1 MRKIFLNTL
10 SLSLLL
16 SFSVSSCSKDELDI
30 RNPNEPTVGVVQDET
45 TLIPFASGAIY
56 RKGFNGITDSKY
68 TGFLGDSY
76 FSICYAYHELM
87 GDVIGAS
94 AANAIINQIGVP
106 DKVTYDNASTSVNT
120 ARQISVLRIN
130 NSRSKAGSNP
140 FFYEWT
146 YMYFMNNACN
156 VILDKVATIPD
167 SRFSGD
173 AATKKATLKA
183 WAYWWKGYA
192 YAKLGSLYYA
202 GVINNTPDKTSD
214 TYVNSNALIAESNA
228 NFDKAVTALG
238 AATNTASYNEIM
250 GKLIPDFCQVGLGSV
265 PTAGMWIRNVNS
277 MKARNLLVNKK
288 AATMTSADWANVA
301 TLAGNGIQAGDMV
314 FAGRSAA
321 TNSFFTPASGYVSA
335 RAINASNT
343 YIVTERL
350 TQEFR
355 SGDKRFAK
363 NFKLRSTPF
372 LDQGGTIIYGT
383 RYQLIENG
391 DTAAALA
398 NTIVYGSKTAGAY
411 ELYIASS
418 YEETALMRA
427 EALIRQGGAANI
439 DAGTA
444 IINAIRTAQGAGL
457 PAIAPG
463 ATQAAAIEDLRR
475 ERRVALLFRG
485 LSFYDARRWG
495 IIDPV
500 AQGGGRTGA
509 VVLGGP
515 TSSTLNTN
523 ATIEYNFLDYFDVP
537 DDEIALNPP
546 ASGSAPIKNPK
557 Q

>member
-1 MRKIFLNTL
+1 MKKIFLNTI
-10 SLSLLL
+10 SLSLVL
-16 SFSVSSCSKDELDI
+16 SLAVCSCSKEELDV
-30 RNPNEPTVGVVQDET
+30 RNPNEPTVNVVQDEA
-45 TLIPFASGAIY
+45 TLIPFASGAVY

-94 AANAIINQIGVP
+94 AANAIINQVGVP
-106 DKVTYDNASTSVNT
+106 DKVTYDNASNTTNT
-120 ARQISVLRIN
+120 ARQMAVLRIN
-130 NSRSKAGSNP
+130 NSRSSAGANP

-146 YMYFMNNACN
+146 YMYFLNNACN

-167 SRFSGD
+167 AKFSGN
-173 AATKKATLKA
+173 AATKKATLRA

-192 YAKLGSLYYA
+192 YARVGSIYYA
-202 GVINNTPDKTSD
+202 GLINNAPDKTD
-214 TYVNSNALIAESNA
+214 GKYVNSAALIAESNA
-228 NFDKAVTALG
+228 NFDKAVAALG
-238 AATNTASYNEIM
+238 AATDLPSYTALME
-250 GKLIPDFCQVGLGSV
+250 KLIPDFCQVGLGAV
-265 PTAGMWIRNVNS
+265 PTAAMWTRNVNS

-288 AATMTSADWANVA
+288 VSAMTAADWASVA
-301 TLAGNGIQAGDMV
+301 TLASNGIQAGDMV

-321 TNSFFTPASGYVSA
+321 TNNFFSPAGGYVAA

-355 SGDKRFAK
+355 TGDMRFAN
-363 NFKLRSTPF
+363 NFRLRTTPYF
-372 LDQGGTIIYGT
+372 DQGGTIIYGT
-383 RYQLIENG
+383 RYQLVEDGAGMPNV
-391 DTAAALA
+391 
-398 NTIVYGSKTAGAY
+398 IVYGSKTAGAY
-411 ELYIASS
+411 ELYIGSS

-444 IINAIRTAQGAGL
+444 IINAVRTAQGAGL
-457 PAIAPG
+457 AAIAPG
-463 ATQAAAIEDLRR
+463 ATQAVAIEDLRR

-495 IIDPV
+495 VIDPIS
-500 AQGGGRTGA
+500 QGGGRTGA

-523 ATIEYNFLDYFDVP
+523 ATIDYNFLDYWDVP
-537 DDEIALNPP
+537 DDETALNPP
-546 ASGSAPIKNPK
+546 ASGSAPVKNPR